1 MGRSAPALSASP
13 FAVTK
18 PVLGRKFKDSWRGRP
33 SALGSG
39 PRVVRRPV
47 SSPDSTAPKGRG
59 APSSRSPR
67 LKQSGGGYR
76 RLLAWPQPLV
86 PLLVTLVLEGGGK
99 PLRTPP
105 RPPPRPQ
112 RQCSVRGCP
121 CWSLPGA
128 PSGNFQTI
136 RSAVSFL
143 GILLGECASPGAG
156 LSWDGRGAEIKT
168 KLVGLFAVDHSAPAS
183 MKNGVR
189 INVNYR
195 MQ

>member
-1 MGRSAPALSASP
+1 MVQVGVAAVGRSAPALSASP

-18 PVLGRKFKDSWRGRP
+18 PVLGRKFKDSWSGRP

-39 PRVVRRPV
+39 PRVVRRRV

-99 PLRTPP
+99 PLRTTPP
-105 RPPPRPQ
+105 APHPGPSANAVSEAAPA
-112 RQCSVRGCP
+112 GP
-121 CWSLPGA
+121 CLVPHLEISR
-128 PSGNFQTI
+128 PSGLLFPSWASSWVNVPHQG
-136 RSAVSFL
+136 RVSL
-143 GILLGECASPGAG
+143 GMGEG
-156 LSWDGRGAEIKT
+156 LK
-168 KLVGLFAVDHSAPAS
+168 
-183 MKNGVR
+183 
-189 INVNYR
+189 
-195 MQ
+195 

>member
-1 MGRSAPALSASP
+1 MVQVGVAAVGRSAPALSASP

-39 PRVVRRPV
+39 PRVVRRRV

-86 PLLVTLVLEGGGK
+86 PLLGTLVLEGGGK
-99 PLRTPP
+99 PLRTT
-105 RPPPRPQ
+105 PPPPPTPAPAPMQCQ
-112 RQCSVRGCP
+112 RLPLLVPAWCP
-121 CWSLPGA
+121 IWKFPDHQVCCFLPGH
-128 PSGNFQTI
+128 P
-136 RSAVSFL
+136 
-143 GILLGECASPGAG
+143 PG
-156 LSWDGRGAEIKT
+156 
-168 KLVGLFAVDHSAPAS
+168 
-183 MKNGVR
+183 
-189 INVNYR
+189 
-195 MQ
+195 